1 MKRPSPKRW
10 ILLLAVLCVALLGA
24 CYLGRELFTR
34 RPFEK
39 ARAFDGPSGVF
50 AGENGRVFVIDESK
64 KAVLLL
70 DEAGR
75 LTRVLQGGA
84 DSDDSFFYASL
95 VAQGAD
101 GSIYLADARYAGKGT
116 LLKQERI
123 FRYDAAGKNP
133 RCIYTIDYEGD
144 PGAPMQYG
152 NIQSLREIG
161 GALVF
166 TVRTASGLDVRTLE
180 PATGE
185 VSSRAYALPN
195 QYLSASA
202 VDPDTLLP
210 VFTNRF
216 GQVCAVEED
225 GAVTVLRDGGRTAW
239 MLCVEDG
246 ALYYTDLAAN
256 AVLRYDLAT
265 GREEAAIEAPDIL
278 YTAQAA
284 GGRLY
289 STDYMG
295 FYVREGGAVSYVSSA
310 EYTQP
315 LLRAALWVA
324 LFLGSGLALA
334 VLGLA
339 LFLAVKKRKS
349 ILFQRVLIVLS
360 VSLCVGV
367 LVGYSTISQMVE
379 NQNRAAM
386 EQLNLFDDILVE
398 ATNVEALGRVRELS
412 DYYGADYLAVKEP
425 LDALTD
431 KTYENGQNYYYILY
445 VADET
450 TIYVTMDYEE
460 TSVVRHPVYAWGTEG
475 YTDVFATGE
484 PVEFLAETSS
494 YGAWSFV
501 IKPVL
506 DSAGNVVAAMEVGVN
521 LDAQNSRTRAL
532 VWNVVFGVL
541 SMAVV
546 LLMVVIE
553 TLMYAEHRGRRAA
566 LPKGAAA
573 SSRFPLRALA
583 FVVFLA
589 DCMQDPFVS
598 ILADRLYEPFW
609 GIAQGV
615 GAALPL
621 SAQVLFAAL
630 SAFACG
636 SLVRRTGVKRM
647 LTLGLLLQMAGF
659 LFCGLFMHYFGL
671 LLGKSLIGV
680 GFGALLVCMNS
691 VAAAGESEDE
701 TAAAFTAINA
711 GTLAGITVG
720 AGIGSIIL
728 SFSSFS
734 MVYYVAALIL
744 AIGLLLA
751 VFGEDYREPAARKKR
766 ERMHVFRFLANR
778 SVWTFLLL
786 LLMPFLIAISYREYF
801 FPLYAAEMGITET
814 DIGRIYLLCGLVV
827 IYLGPV
833 LTKVFVEKL
842 GGKWTAVLASALMIV
857 ATLLFSFLPT
867 PAAAVAGLLLLSIA
881 ISFGYAAQSTYF
893 ASLPQVRAYGESRA
907 MGSYSLFDNGGQTL
921 GPVVYGMVMMGGYQR
936 GVGII
941 GVALLALLGLFL
953 LSNMGGKAK
962 HMKKGIVEEE
972 RRDDVAL

>member
-1 MKRPSPKRW
+1 MKKPTPKIW
-10 ILLLAVLCVALLGA
+10 ILLLAALSAALLGA
-24 CYLGRELFTR
+24 CFLGRELFTD
-34 RPFEK
+34 RPFER

-50 AGENGRVFVIDESK
+50 AGNNGRVFVIDDSK
-64 KAVLLL
+64 KSVLLL
-70 DEAGR
+70 DETGR
-75 LTRVLQGGA
+75 LARVLQGGA

-123 FRYDAAGKNP
+123 FRYDAGGKHP
-133 RCIYTIDYEGD
+133 RCIYTIDYAGD

-166 TVRTASGLDVRTLE
+166 TVRTAAGLDVRTLD
-180 PATGE
+180 PATGA
-185 VSSRAYALPN
+185 VSSRAYALPG
-195 QYLSASA
+195 QFLSASA

-210 VFTNRF
+210 VFTNRI
-216 GQVCAVEED
+216 GQVLTVDEA
-225 GAVTVLRDGGRTAW
+225 GAVRVLRDEGRTAW

-246 ALYYTDLAAN
+246 AVYYTDLAAN
-256 AVLRYDLAT
+256 AVLRYGLGT
-265 GREEAAIEAPDIL
+265 GREETVIEAPDIL

-284 GGRLY
+284 GGLVY

-295 FYVREGGAVSYVSSA
+295 YYVRGGGAVSYVSSV
-310 EYTQP
+310 EYAQP
-315 LLRAALWVA
+315 LLRAALWAA
-324 LFLGSGLALA
+324 LFLGGGLALA
-334 VLGLA
+334 LLGL
-339 LFLAVKKRKS
+339 LTYRAVKNKRS

-379 NQNRAAM
+379 NQNDAAM
-386 EQLNLFDDILVE
+386 EQLNLFDDILVA
-398 ATNVEALGRVRELS
+398 ATNVEALGRVQALS
-412 DYYGADYLAVKEP
+412 DYYNADYLAVKGP
-425 LDALTD
+425 LDKLTD
-431 KTYENGQNYYYILY
+431 KSYENGLNYYYILY

-484 PVEFLAETSS
+484 PVEARADNSS

-506 DSAGNVVAAMEVGVN
+506 DGAGNVVAAMEVGVN

-532 VWNVVFGVL
+532 VWNVVFGVM

-553 TLMYAEHRGRRAA
+553 TLMYAEHRERRAA
-566 LPKGAAA
+566 LPPGAAA
-573 SSRFPLRALA
+573 AGRFPLRTLA

-598 ILADRLYEPFW
+598 ILANQLYEPFL
-609 GIAQGV
+609 GIAPSV

-630 SAFACG
+630 SSFVCG

-647 LTLGLLLQMAGF
+647 LTAGFLIQMAGF
-659 LFCGLFMHYFGL
+659 LLCGVFMRYFGL

-680 GFGALLVCMNS
+680 GFGAIVVCMNS
-691 VAAAGESEDE
+691 VAAAGEGEEE
-701 TAAAFTAINA
+701 TAAAFTAVNA

-720 AGIGSIIL
+720 AGVGSIIL
-728 SFSSFS
+728 SFSNFS
-734 MVYYVAALIL
+734 MVYYIAALIL
-744 AIGLLLA
+744 TIGLLLA
-751 VFGEDYREPAARKKR
+751 MFGEDYREPVARGKR
-766 ERMHVFRFLANR
+766 QRIHVFRFLANR
-778 SVWTFLLL
+778 PVWTFLLL

-801 FPLYAAEMGITET
+801 FPLYAAQMGMTET

-833 LTKVFVEKL
+833 LTRVLVGKL
-842 GGKWTAVLASALMIV
+842 SGKWTAVLASALMIV

-867 PAAAVAGLLLLSIA
+867 AAAAVAGLLLLSIA

-921 GPVVYGMVMMGGYQR
+921 GPVVYGMVLMGGFQK

-941 GVALLALLGLFL
+941 GLALLALLGLFL
-953 LSNMGGKAK
+953 LGNLGGKPKKA
-962 HMKKGIVEEE
+962 KKGTVEEGK
-972 RRDDVAL
+972 RDDIAL